1 MTGCVADGQ
10 PAQTL
15 HQQEREQQGIKR
27 EKPDVEVLDNDSEEG
42 GHQDG
47 AGRCGSK
54 LHSNER
60 L

>member
-1 MTGCVADGQ
+1 MADGQ
-10 PAQTL
+10 SAQTL

-27 EKPDVEVLDNDSEEG
+27 EKPDVEVLDNDSEES